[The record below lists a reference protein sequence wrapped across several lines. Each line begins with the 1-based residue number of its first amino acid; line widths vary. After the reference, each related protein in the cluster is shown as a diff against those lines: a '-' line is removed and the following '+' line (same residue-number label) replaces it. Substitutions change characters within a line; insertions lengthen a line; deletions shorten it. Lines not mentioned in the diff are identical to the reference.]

1 MGNTY
6 KELIEKLDK
15 INEMFQQIDGKTIEE
30 FTDEEKS
37 FLMSYTSCEIELF
50 SSTTYKFLT
59 EDEVEMLQNNDIYS
73 EPIIIKTTIAFGGE
87 LIFKYFCYG
96 VEIEAEDNKEDAA
109 DLINEE
115 AETLIATL
123 TREIEETNTTDYG
136 VKVRLINKVAYID
149 EMYAKIDGK
158 TDRTLR
164 GDAYDFCWNYEEMIE
179 QDGMPYFYELLHLT
193 KEEIAMI
200 REAGIMEPAV
210 WVSMEYNDICDY
222 YKYECDRID
231 IEKLKNSLLN
241 ISYI

>member
-6 KELIEKLDK
+6 KELIEKIAK
-15 INEMFQQIDGKTIEE
+15 MNEMMAKIDGKTIEE
-30 FTDEEKS
+30 LTDIEKS
-37 FLMSYTSCEIELF
+37 FLMSYTSCEIDLF

-59 EDEVEMLQNNDIYS
+59 EDEVEMLQIHDIYS

-87 LIFKYFCYG
+87 LIIKYFCYG
-96 VEIEAEDNKEDAA
+96 VEIEAEDKRK
-109 DLINEE
+109 E
-115 AETLIATL
+115 AEALIEKL
-123 TREIEETNTTDYG
+123 EF
-136 VKVRLINKVAYID
+136 ID

-231 IEKLKNSLLN
+231 IEKLKNSLLR